1 LAEVVATE
9 LGFDD
14 VGDMRAF
21 MAALTSIDLRSWEQ
35 IVEMCDRDL
44 VAQDEIRSLKAQVID
59 AESQVQE
66 LHKRLDVADDE
77 IRSLQD
83 LVNIARD
90 GITRFREAF
99 EEM

>member
-1 LAEVVATE
+1 LAEVVATK
-9 LGFDD
+9 LGFND

-35 IVEMCDRDL
+35 IVEMCDHNL
-44 VAQDEIRSLKAQVID
+44 LAQDEIRSLKTKVID

-66 LHKRLDVADDE
+66 LHKRLDAADDE
-77 IRSLQD
+77 ICCMQD

-90 GITRFREAF
+90 GITRL
-99 EEM
+99 